1 MKNRLFQAF
10 SLMALMALT
19 ASLSLSGWAQATTA
33 TLSGTV
39 ADEQQGVIAN
49 AKVATRNV
57 ATNET
62 RSVTS
67 DSEGR
72 YRLVNLSVGAY
83 EITIEANG
91 FNKYTRT
98 GVELLVNQNAVINA
112 IMKPG
117 NVQEAVIIAEN
128 ASLLNTSNAEV
139 STRFDSKRLSELPI
153 ATNRNVFTVALSAAG
168 VSQLASGQSSF
179 ANGISYSSN
188 GGRLRS
194 NNFMVDGQDINDP
207 SVSGGQQPL
216 NNPDIIQEVRLITNQ
231 FAAEYGRNS
240 GSVFSVVTKAGAN
253 QYHGSAFWFNNNNH
267 FNACSNQDKAGRPG
281 GFCNPNATREVQKGA
296 PFRLE
301 NQIGGT
307 FGGPLY
313 LPRFGMGGSP
323 VVGGKDKTWFFG
335 SLQRWTDR
343 QLGSGFTLNGA
354 PTEAG
359 RQILQSTVGSR
370 PQVAA
375 LLRFLPAAQTPLL
388 NANGTPRT
396 ASYTA
401 NGQTNA
407 IPLGSFTGSTS
418 LVFNDWQWS
427 GRIDHQFSE
436 KHRLN
441 GRYLYDGNLNSG
453 SGQATPT
460 GLTTVVPTR
469 AQSAVINLNS
479 VFGSKLVN
487 DARIAWSRFGS
498 RTTASDPA
506 SETIPSIEL
515 AELGLNEFNSSAS
528 RTAIGLAVNLPQF
541 RFNNTY
547 QLQDTVA
554 VSQGNHAMKFGID
567 FRRTEVKSFFVPT
580 IRGRL
585 AYDTLQNF
593 VNDNATLAAT
603 VNRPLPG
610 GSEIQY
616 YDNYDYYFFGQDEWK
631 VKPNFTLSY
640 GLRYELPG
648 NTFNDLVPI
657 NDKIVAAAGGD
668 ARYRFTPVPKTDR
681 NNFQPRIGFSWSPRG
696 LEGMLKRFTGGDRF
710 VVRGGY
716 ARTNDAAFLNIN
728 LNIASAFPFVA
739 AINLPSS
746 QNAFAN
752 IRTAQVAG
760 LNPNSL
766 ARTVVAED
774 FRAPEYD
781 QFSLEVQREL
791 TRDIVLRVG
800 YVGTKGSHLLQTL
813 DGNPFIA
820 GPAAGATCVP
830 NVTTNPINSCR
841 VDPTR
846 GVIRLRSNAASSNYH
861 SLQTSLEKR
870 LSRNFSAGLHYTYS
884 AFIDTASEIFNPS
897 TGSVAVA
904 QDSFNLR
911 NDRGRSVYDRPQR
924 LTGNV
929 VYQLPFLQDQ
939 KGLLGRALGGFQFN
953 GFFTLQ
959 GGAPFTP
966 LNGSDP
972 ARVLSGIDG
981 LVGNAV
987 RPNIYTSLDLSR
999 MKVEKLF
1006 FLDQA
1011 LRNQALQ
1018 QAQAFLAS
1026 NPNTPNGVLDI
1037 TLPNALLAVPV
1048 ATVSTNAAGVKSVA
1062 VGFVGLPT
1070 NGSQRVGNAGRNIL
1084 RADGIQNFDFGILK
1098 NTRVGEGH
1106 TLQFRAD
1113 MFNVT
1118 NTRNFGIPNATVSA
1132 AGANFLNQWATNGGN
1147 RRIILGLRYTF

>member
-1 MKNRLFQAF
+1 MKKNYRSIFAAL
-10 SLMALMALT
+10 ALMVGLA
-19 ASLSLSGWAQATTA
+19 WQAQAQSTAGAISGVVADPQGAVVAGASVMARNVGTNESRTA
-33 TLSGTV
+33 TT
-39 ADEQQGVIAN
+39 
-49 AKVATRNV
+49 
-57 ATNET
+57 
-62 RSVTS
+62 

-72 YRLVNLSVGAY
+72 YRFPNLTIGNY
-83 EITIEANG
+83 EVTVQATG
-91 FNKYTRT
+91 FGKYVRT
-98 GVELLVNQNAVINA
+98 GVELLLN
-112 IMKPG
+112 
-117 NVQEAVIIAEN
+117 QEAVVNAPLKTSTVEEVVTINEN

-153 ATNRNVFTVALSAAG
+153 ATNRNVFNVALSAAG
-168 VSQLASGQSSF
+168 VSQIASGQSSF
-179 ANGISYSSN
+179 ANGISYSAN

-267 FNACSNQDKAGRPG
+267 FNACSNQDKAGKPG
-281 GFCNPNATREVQKGA
+281 GYCNPTATRGVQQGA

-313 LPRFGMGGSP
+313 LPRFGEGGSP

-343 QLGSGFTLNGA
+343 QLGSGFTLSGA

-359 RQILQSTVGSR
+359 RQILQSAAGNR

-375 LLRFLPAAQTPLL
+375 LLRFLPAAQR
-388 NANGTPRT
+388 ANNT
-396 ASYTA
+396 SA
-401 NGQTNA
+401 NFVVGGQTFTV
-407 IPLGSFTGSTS
+407 PLGDLTGSNS
-418 LVFNDWQWS
+418 LLYNDWQWS

-436 KHRLN
+436 KNRIN
-441 GRYLYDGNLNSG
+441 GRYLYDGNLNAG
-453 SGQATPT
+453 SGQATPP

-469 AQSAVINLNS
+469 SQAAVVNLNS
-479 VFGSKLVN
+479 LLSPHIVN
-487 DARIAWSRFGS
+487 DARIAWSRYGS
-498 RTTASDPA
+498 RTTASDPS
-506 SETIPSIEL
+506 SEEIPSIEI
-515 AELGLNEFNSSAS
+515 AQLGLNEFNAAPS

-547 QLQDTVA
+547 QIQDTVS
-554 VSQGNHAMKFGID
+554 VSKGSHAMKFGID
-567 FRRTEVKSFFVPT
+567 FRRTQVKSFFVPT

-585 AYDTLQNF
+585 AYSTLENF

-616 YDNYDYYFFGQDEWK
+616 YDNYDYYFFAQDEWK
-631 VKPNFTLSY
+631 VTPNFTLSY

-657 NDKIVAAAGGD
+657 NDKIVATAGGD
-668 ARYRFTPVPKTDR
+668 VRYKFTPVPETDK

-696 LEGMLKRFTGGDRF
+696 KDGLLSRVMGGDRF
-710 VVRGGY
+710 VLRGGY

-728 LNIASAFPFVA
+728 LNIASAFPFIA
-739 AINLPSS
+739 SINLPSS

-760 LNPNSL
+760 LNPNTL
-766 ARTVVAED
+766 ARTIVAD
-774 FRAPEYD
+774 NFRAPEYD

-791 TRDIVLRVG
+791 SRDLVLRVG
-800 YVGTKGSHLLQTL
+800 YVGTKGTHLLQTL

-820 GPAAGATCVP
+820 GPAATATCV
-830 NVTTNPINSCR
+830 VTATNTCR

-861 SLQTSLEKR
+861 SLQASLEKR

-911 NDRGRSVYDRPQR
+911 ADRARSVYDRPHR
-924 LTGNV
+924 LAGNAV
-929 VYQLPFLQDQ
+929 FQLPFYQDQ

-959 GGAPFTP
+959 SGAPFTP
-966 LNGSDP
+966 LNGADP

-981 LVGNAV
+981 LVGNAI
-987 RPNIYTSLDLSR
+987 RPNLNTTIDLSSLNII
-999 MKVEKLF
+999 E
-1006 FLDQA
+1006 
-1011 LRNQALQ
+1011 LR
-1018 QAQAFLAS
+1018 
-1026 NPNTPNGVLDI
+1026 
-1037 TLPNALLAVPV
+1037 
-1048 ATVSTNAAGVKSVA
+1048 AAGGASLFTPITSA
-1062 VGFVGLPT
+1062 
-1070 NGSQRVGNAGRNIL
+1070 QRVGNAGRNIL
-1084 RADGIQNFDFGILK
+1084 RADGIQNLDFGILK
-1098 NTRVGEGH
+1098 NTRIYEGH

-1118 NTRNFGIPNATVSA
+1118 NTRNFGIPNATVT